1 MSAFGHRKIIWKWD
15 FGFPRRAVT
24 ITEVTTYAEEIQE
37 LADTSLILSPHITD
51 AQQLSP
57 EIHQFGFANGRL
69 KITVLAN
76 FGAISPMEWRAM
88 SLIEQRKKEC
98 RDRLVEND
106 CLVPQGRTV
115 EMLVQ
120 RELEVASSLE
130 KGDVEDREY

>member
-1 MSAFGHRKIIWKWD
+1 MSAFGHRKIIWKI
-15 FGFPRRAVT
+15 PRLTV
-24 ITEVTTYAEEIQE
+24 ILHLNHHLCKLDKLEE

-106 CLVPQGRTV
+106 RLVPQGRTV